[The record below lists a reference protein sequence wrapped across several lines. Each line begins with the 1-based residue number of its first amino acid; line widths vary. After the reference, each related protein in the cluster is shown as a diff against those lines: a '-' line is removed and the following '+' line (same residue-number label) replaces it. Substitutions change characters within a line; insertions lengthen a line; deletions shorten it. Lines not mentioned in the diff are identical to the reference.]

1 MSPRTPIDV
10 VYVTSSRFKRAEN
23 EVYRETFVLPDGTP
37 VKDVFRFDIREVAI
51 KEVLEVDLE
60 LMVTAEVAKAYGQLK
75 VPCIVEH
82 AGLVFEEYVGRSYPG
97 GLTKPMWDT
106 LRENFVTETGS
117 SGRRAIARAVVAYCD
132 GKSVYTFIGE
142 TPGTIAK
149 EPRGSREF
157 YWDTVFIP
165 DTDVPAARGRTYAE
179 IVDDEA
185 LGLRHKMQL
194 SQSAKAMSAFLEY
207 RKFNWPELWD
217 ITY

>member
-1 MSPRTPIDV
+1 MNVRAPIDI

-23 EVYRETFVLPDGTP
+23 EVYRENHQLSDGTV
-37 VKDVFRFDIREVAI
+37 VKDIFRFDIREVTI
-51 KEVLEVDLE
+51 KEVLEVDIR
-60 LMVTAEVAKAYGQLK
+60 LMVTAEVTSAYGQLK

-82 AGLVFEEYVGRSYPG
+82 AGLVFEEYVSRSYPG

-106 LRENFVTETGS
+106 LRENFVSETGS
-117 SGRRAIARAVVAYCD
+117 SDRRAIARAVVAYCD
-132 GKSVYTFIGE
+132 GKSIHTFVGE
-142 TPGTIAK
+142 TAGTIAK

-165 DTDVPAARGRTYAE
+165 DTDDPAAHGRTYAQ
-179 IVDDEA
+179 IVDDDA
-185 LGLRHKMQL
+185 LGLTYKMKL

-207 RKFNWPELWD
+207 RRLNWPDLWD